1 MNTVKDEIAKNLIR
15 FRKRNKMTQRD
26 LAKRLD
32 VRDNTISQWENGINS
47 IDMGTLADICKI
59 FNVSVSEMFGRF
71 ANTST
76 DDYSYEE
83 KNIISNFRDLNEAGK
98 TYAVKQLSFALS
110 QDEYKKNNNVQ
121 NTGGVL

>member
-1 MNTVKDEIAKNLIR
+1 MNTVKDEIAKNLVR

-59 FNVSVSEMFGRF
+59 FNGSVKRCLE
-71 ANTST
+71 
-76 DDYSYEE
+76 
-83 KNIISNFRDLNEAGK
+83 DLQ
-98 TYAVKQLSFALS
+98 TLLQMTFL
-110 QDEYKKNNNVQ
+110 
-121 NTGGVL
+121 